1 MDSKDH
7 PLIEFSLCLD
17 LVSLSMRAGL
27 DFKSALI
34 LVTENESSSP
44 PSKVRKEF
52 QYLLSELR
60 IGKSKEKAVREFSM
74 RWNHPLI
81 EQFCQTLLYGLKQ
94 GISIADLL
102 RDQAENIRHQFFLEF
117 EKTISRKPFELLIPL
132 FLLILPAT
140 MIVLMLPIFL
150 QLLGGGF

>member
-34 LVTENESSSP
+34 LITENESS
-44 PSKVRKEF
+44 SKVRKEF

-117 EKTISRKPFELLIPL
+117 EKTVSRKPFELLIPL

-140 MIVLMLPIFL
+140 MIVLILPIFL
-150 QLLGGGF
+150 QLFQDGF

>member
-7 PLIEFSLCLD
+7 PLIEFSLWLD
-17 LVSLSMRAGL
+17 LISLSMRAGL

-34 LVTENESSSP
+34 LITENESSS
-44 PSKVRKEF
+44 KVGKGF
-52 QYLLSELR
+52 QRLLSELR
-60 IGKSKEKAVREFSM
+60 IGKSREEAIGKLLET
-74 RWNHPLI
+74 WNHPLI
-81 EQFCQTLLYGLKQ
+81 GQFCQTLLYGLKQ

-102 RDQAENIRHQFFLEF
+102 KGQAENIRDQFFLEF
-117 EKTISRKPFELLIPL
+117 EKTAQRKPFKLLIPL

-150 QLLGGGF
+150 QLFQDGF

>member
-7 PLIEFSLCLD
+7 PLIEFSLWLD
-17 LVSLSMRAGL
+17 LISLSMRAGL

-34 LVTENESSSP
+34 VITENESSS
-44 PSKVRKEF
+44 KVRKGF

-60 IGKSKEKAVREFSM
+60 IGKSREEAIRGLSLL
-74 RWNHPLI
+74 WNHPLI

-94 GISIADLL
+94 GISISDLL
-102 RDQAENIRHQFFLEF
+102 KDQAGNIRHQFFLEF
-117 EKTISRKPFELLIPL
+117 EKTAQKKPFKLLVPL

-150 QLLGGGF
+150 QLLGGKF